1 MEDNRIQNDNSS
13 VNVIELTDN
22 TDLMDLSAPAPG
34 PASPENSTGDMPET
48 AYSPSFMQNKVR
60 SARGLRDTLLIVT
73 VGILGIVK
81 AAAVIFLVWFLST
94 QVGVT
99 SASAEDIGKAA
110 SQGIFNFSGKVIS
123 SELETKLEAIKARID
138 MYYLFDQSETDFE
151 TGILKGYVNSLG
163 DPYTVYYSPDEFKD
177 LMESTSGRFSGIG
190 VVVQQNT
197 NGFITVVRPYLSGPG
212 YAAGI
217 RADDIIYKVSGEEVT
232 GQDLSLVVSKI
243 KGDAGTTV
251 DLQIYRP
258 STGEYID
265 MTVERAEIEIQTI
278 THEMLIENIGYIAM
292 TSFDEVTYN
301 QFMSAYHDLK
311 NQGMKALIVDIR
323 DNGGG
328 LLNSVTDILD
338 DLLPAGV
345 LTYTEDRDGN
355 REYYRSAA
363 SASLDVPTV
372 VLVNGYSASASEIF
386 TGVMKEYGAAT
397 IIGTKTF
404 GKGIVQ
410 VILALNDGSAVK
422 ITSSRYF
429 LPSGICIHEE
439 GVEPDIV
446 IDADAETEEDEQL
459 NKAIEVLMEK
469 MAE

>member
-1 MEDNRIQNDNSS
+1 MEENRNQTENYITNIID
-13 VNVIELTDN
+13 LTDN
-22 TDLMDLSAPAPG
+22 TEIMDLTDKPEDPGQENDTAAQAGTYGKAPYV
-34 PASPENSTGDMPET
+34 SRE
-48 AYSPSFMQNKVR
+48 VR
-60 SARGLRDTLLIVT
+60 SARGLRDTLLIILVA
-73 VGILGIVK
+73 ILGIVK
-81 AAAVIFLVWFLST
+81 TAVIIFAVWFLTT

-99 SASAEDIGKAA
+99 SASAEDIGKTA
-110 SQGIFNFSGKVIS
+110 SQGIFNFGGKVITS
-123 SELETKLEAIKARID
+123 DLETKLEAIKARID
-138 MYYLFDQSETDFE
+138 TYFLFDQSEVDFE
-151 TGILKGYVNSLG
+151 TGILKGYMNALG

-177 LMESTSGRFSGIG
+177 LMESTSGRYSGIG

-197 NGFITVVRPYLSGPG
+197 NGFITVVRPYLTGPG

-217 RADDIIYKVSGEEVT
+217 RTDDIIYKVNGEEVT
-232 GQDLSLVVSKI
+232 GQDLSLVVTKI
-243 KGDAGTTV
+243 KGEAGTTV

-265 MTVERAEIEIQTI
+265 MTVERAELEIETI
-278 THEMLIENIGYIAM
+278 TYEMLEDYIGCISM
-292 TSFDEVTYN
+292 TSFDEVTYD
-301 QFMSAYHDLK
+301 QFMTAYRDLK
-311 NQGMKALIVDIR
+311 NQGMQALIVDIR

-328 LLNSVTDILD
+328 LLSSVTDILD

-363 SASLDVPTV
+363 SASLDIPAV

-410 VILALNDGSAVK
+410 LILALNDGSAVK

-429 LPSGICIHEE
+429 LPSGICIHGE
-439 GVEPDIV
+439 GIEPDIV
-446 IDADAETEEDEQL
+446 IEADAETEEDEQL
-459 NKAIEVLMEK
+459 EKAIEVLKEK
-469 MAE
+469 LAE